1 MPGIPLLDKLDTFL
15 EHDINGLIA
24 LILFIFLVIILLIIK
39 KKDLKTPLIKIII
52 PFMFFV
58 LALLIIFFTYKIL
71 DKPGNTSEKEWLIKG
86 SIELQDY
93 DRTVLH
99 KVSKDDCGV
108 LLEKSIPVQEFL
120 NDKLKIIILPGL
132 VTTSLGER
140 HFTVSI
146 PSNLDKSNLD
156 VVFQIDGF
164 RCDPNSPDSC
174 VREVNSSLYAIDVGT
189 MIFVQE
195 KSDKEECASRTA
207 IEIN

>member
-1 MPGIPLLDKLDTFL
+1 MLKIPLLDKLDTFL

-71 DKPGNTSEKEWLIKG
+71 DKQDNTSKKEWLIKG

-93 DRTVLH
+93 NGIVLR
-99 KVSKDDCGV
+99 KVSKDDCGNF
-108 LLEKSIPVQEFL
+108 LKKSIPLQQFL
-120 NDKLKIIILPGL
+120 NDRLKIIIMPGI
-132 VTTSLGER
+132 VSTSFGSR
-140 HFTVSI
+140 HFTVNI
-146 PSNLDKSNLD
+146 PSNLGKNNLD
-156 VVFQIDGF
+156 ILFQIDGF
-164 RCDPNSPDSC
+164 RCNPESPNSC
-174 VREVNSSLYAIDVGT
+174 IREVNSSVYSIDLGE

-195 KSDKEECASRTA
+195 KSNKEECASRTEVA
-207 IEIN
+207 IH